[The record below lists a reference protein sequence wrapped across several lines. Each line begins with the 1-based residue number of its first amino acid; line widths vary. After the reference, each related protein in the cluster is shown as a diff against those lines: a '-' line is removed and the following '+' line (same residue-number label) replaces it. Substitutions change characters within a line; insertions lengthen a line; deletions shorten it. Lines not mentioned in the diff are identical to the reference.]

1 MEAANGKAVVAAL
14 TEDQS
19 RALEV
24 LMRGGT
30 QEEAARAAA
39 SCARTVRNWLRTPE
53 FRTALN
59 EARTGAWTET
69 TSLLQCHTREAVATL
84 TAVMRDD
91 KARGWERVAA
101 AKALL
106 DQSRRA
112 VEVDDV
118 QLRLAEVEAKLE
130 AALSGSD

>member
-1 MEAANGKAVVAAL
+1 MEAEKKALAAPL
-14 TEDQS
+14 TEDQG

-30 QEEAARAAA
+30 QEEAATAAG
-39 SCARTVRNWLRTPE
+39 SSSRTVRNWLRTPE

-69 TSLLQCHTREAVATL
+69 TSLLQSHTREAVTTL
-84 TAVMRDD
+84 TAVMRDE

-112 VEVDDV
+112 VEVNDV

-130 AALSGSD
+130 AALSGAE

>member
-1 MEAANGKAVVAAL
+1 
-14 TEDQS
+14 
-19 RALEV
+19 
-24 LMRGGT
+24 
-30 QEEAARAAA
+30 
-39 SCARTVRNWLRTPE
+39 
-53 FRTALN
+53 
-59 EARTGAWTET
+59 
-69 TSLLQCHTREAVATL
+69 
-84 TAVMRDD
+84 MRDD

>member
-1 MEAANGKAVVAAL
+1 MDGGKERGLAAPLG
-14 TEDQS
+14 EDQE

-30 QEEAARAAA
+30 QEEAAKAAG
-39 SCARTVRNWLRTPE
+39 SSSRTVRNWLKTSE
-53 FRTALN
+53 FRNALN
-59 EARTGAWTET
+59 DARTGAWTET
-69 TSLLQCHTREAVATL
+69 TSLLQSHAREAVATL
-84 TAVMRDD
+84 SAVMRDEQ
-91 KARGWERVAA
+91 ARGWERVAA

-112 VEVDDV
+112 VELDDV

-130 AALSGSD
+130 EALR